1 MSNIPIVQGVA
12 VGDSKSDYQQHTSS
26 STSYRNNNESS
37 GGNYQGIPDSSD
49 HAPATTPI
57 IVDPDQL
64 QQLRQDPIQQYQD
77 VVWAVAFILHL
88 VAMVAI
94 IVVGMTSS
102 KNNEEAEGGGGGE
115 EGASVSLSGSIVV
128 LVAATGLVAV
138 ALSVGALSFMM
149 RHTETLVQTALLF
162 SVATSLAVG
171 VLGFLIGSVMMGC
184 LGLFSFAIG
193 LCYAK
198 IVWPRIPFAAANLG
212 SALACVQCNLGL
224 SALSLMVTAVAFG
237 WTVLW
242 FMGVGHALEGSNAVV
257 LFLLVSVLDNVSSV
271 SSLRLPFFLLD

>member
-12 VGDSKSDYQQHTSS
+12 VGDSKADYQQHTSS

-171 VLGFLIGSVMMGC
+171 VLGFLIGSMMMGC
-184 LGLFSFAIG
+184 LGLFSLPLGCATPRLSGRASPLRRPIWDRRWPACSAI
-193 LCYAK
+193 
-198 IVWPRIPFAAANLG
+198 
-212 SALACVQCNLGL
+212 
-224 SALSLMVTAVAFG
+224 
-237 WTVLW
+237 
-242 FMGVGHALEGSNAVV
+242 
-257 LFLLVSVLDNVSSV
+257 SVCRRS
-271 SSLRLPFFLLD
+271 R